1 MALSNAERQRR
12 YQDRAREALRNAKA
26 AGTDQQPTEVVAA
39 PVTPLRLSRLPDER
53 EGEWIEDMTEM
64 EKAAQ
69 AATLA
74 AGGLKVGGMGGVARW
89 NADGLLA
96 LIEQNPAGFA
106 DYVRRVVNHKNTLLM
121 QPKRK
126 GKWK

>member
-26 AGTDQQPTEVVAA
+26 AGTDQQPT
-39 PVTPLRLSRLPDER
+39 
-53 EGEWIEDMTEM
+53 DMTEM
-64 EKAAQ
+64 EKAAE

-106 DYVRRVVNHKNTLLM
+106 DYVRRVVDHKNTLLM
-121 QPKRK
+121 QRK
-126 GKWK
+126 GKGK